1 MSILSTSSTSTRH
14 FDMNIAAALG
24 NINAAIIV
32 QQLHYWMNKK
42 EVGVIVEGVKYVYN
56 TFVDW
61 VNEQFSWLSVWQF
74 RKAMS
79 LLRSLG
85 IVKVVR
91 YKARQ
96 WNQTNYYT
104 LDSDRLMEWAK
115 SESIEISEMWSNTPQ
130 SEEYQSLEVR
140 DTNISLNE
148 PKSTTRDLATEQ
160 SAAAPRKTALRKE
173 EIQKRVKPLQESST
187 APISQNKV
195 KSEQV
200 ESTKSGDKITGKVDY
215 IVNAECAVRQA
226 PEFNSGEPDRKD
238 WSKQLE
244 ELDSAG
250 VPTNKTVVNLLK
262 MYSPEQVRGA
272 IALVKSRKRDQ
283 HIPNPSGYFVAAL
296 KQDWASKQIVENPQ
310 SEGEI
315 DTAAVFRHWYDLAR
329 ELGYCSSQEVREGEQ
344 WVCISGAWEKWADA
358 VGRGYSLEYLKKI
371 MKRNTRQ

>member
-1 MSILSTSSTSTRH
+1 MSILSTSPTSTRH
-14 FDMNIAAALG
+14 FDMGIAAALG
-24 NINAAIIV
+24 DINAAIII

-42 EVGVIVEGVKYVYN
+42 EVGVIIQGVKYVYN

-104 LDSDRLMEWAK
+104 LDGDRLMEWAK

-187 APISQNKV
+187 ANAGQNKV

-215 IVNAECAVRQA
+215 IVN
-226 PEFNSGEPDRKD
+226 KD

-262 MYSPEQVRGA
+262 MYSPEQIRGA

-296 KQDWASKQIVENPQ
+296 KQDWASKQIVNIE

-315 DTAAVFRHWYDLAR
+315 DTATVFRHWYDLGR
-329 ELGYCSSQEVREGEQ
+329 ELGYCSGQEIRDGEQ
-344 WVCISGAWEKWADA
+344 WVCLSGTWEKWADA
-358 VGRGYSLEYLKKI
+358 VKRGYSLDYLKKI

>member
-1 MSILSTSSTSTRH
+1 M
-14 FDMNIAAALG
+14 
-24 NINAAIIV
+24 
-32 QQLHYWMNKK
+32 QKK
-42 EVGVIVEGVKYVYN
+42 EVGVIIEGVKYIYN

-115 SESIEISEMWSNTPQ
+115 AESIEISEMWGNTPQ
-130 SEEYQSLEVR
+130 DEKYQHLEMR
-140 DTNISLNE
+140 DSDSSYIE
-148 PKSTTRDLATEQ
+148 PKITTREVTAEQVERDLCHQQSKQ
-160 SAAAPRKTALRKE
+160 SAAAPTKTSLREE
-173 EIQKRVKPLQESST
+173 EIPKRIKSPSQKLTVSGGQKN
-187 APISQNKV
+187 I

-200 ESTKSGDKITGKVDY
+200 ESNTSGDKTNGRIDY
-215 IVNAECAVRQA
+215 IVN
-226 PEFNSGEPDRKD
+226 KD

-244 ELDSAG
+244 ELDSTG
-250 VPTNKTVVNLLK
+250 IPTNKTVINLLK
-262 MYSPEQVRGA
+262 MYTPEQIRGA
-272 IALVKSRKRDQ
+272 IALVKARKREQ

-296 KQDWASKQIVENPQ
+296 KQDWGGKQIVENFLSGQ
-310 SEGEI
+310 EL

-329 ELGYCSSQEVREGEQ
+329 ELGYCNSQEIRDGEQ
-344 WVCISGAWEKWADA
+344 WVCLSGTWEKWADA
-358 VGRGYSLEYLKKI
+358 VKRGYGLDYLKKI

>member
-1 MSILSTSSTSTRH
+1 MQ
-14 FDMNIAAALG
+14 IAAALG
-24 NINAAIIV
+24 DLNAAIII

-42 EVGVIVEGVKYVYN
+42 EVGVIIEGVKYVYN

-61 VNEQFSWLSVWQF
+61 VNEQFQCLSVWQF

-104 LDSDRLMEWAK
+104 LDGDRLVEYLK
-115 SESIEISEMWSNTPQ
+115 SQSSESIEISEMWGNTDQ
-130 SEEYQSLEVR
+130 GKRIQHLEVR
-140 DTNISLNE
+140 DTDISLNE
-148 PKSTTRDLATEQ
+148 PKSTTRDLAAKQ
-160 SAAAPRKTALRKE
+160 SVAAPRESGATPRLFKTLGNAHQETALKEE
-173 EIQKRVKPLQESST
+173 EIQKRVKSTGESLT
-187 APISQNKV
+187 AGNGQNKV
-195 KSEQV
+195 NSEQINQNTD
-200 ESTKSGDKITGKVDY
+200 EDKKVAQVDY
-215 IVNAECAVRQA
+215 IVN
-226 PEFNSGEPDRKD
+226 KD

-244 ELDSAG
+244 ELDSTG
-250 VPTNKTVVNLLK
+250 IPINKTVVNLLK
-262 MYSPEQVRGA
+262 MYTPEQIRGA
-272 IALVKSRKRDQ
+272 IALVKSRKREQ

-296 KQDWASKQIVENPQ
+296 KQDWASKQIVE
-310 SEGEI
+310 SSSHEGEI

-358 VGRGYSLEYLKKI
+358 VKRGYSLEYLKKI

>member
-1 MSILSTSSTSTRH
+1 MG
-14 FDMNIAAALG
+14 IAAALG
-24 NINAAIIV
+24 DINAAIII

-42 EVGVIVEGVKYVYN
+42 EVGVIIEGVKYVYN

-61 VNEQFSWLSVWQF
+61 VNEQFSWLSVWQL

-104 LDSDRLMEWAK
+104 LDSDRLWSWAK
-115 SESIEISEMWSNTPQ
+115 SESIEISEMWSNTDQ
-130 SEEYQSLEVR
+130 DERTQHLEVR
-140 DTNISLNE
+140 DTDSSYIE
-148 PKSTTRDLATEQ
+148 PKITTREVTAKQ
-160 SAAAPRKTALRKE
+160 SAAAPTETSLREE
-173 EIQKRVKPLQESST
+173 EIQKKVKSPSDKLT
-187 APISQNKV
+187 APIGQKKA

-200 ESTKSGDKITGKVDY
+200 ESNPGEDKISGKVDY
-215 IVNAECAVRQA
+215 IVN
-226 PEFNSGEPDRKD
+226 KD
-238 WSKQLE
+238 WEKQLE
-244 ELDSAG
+244 ELDSTG
-250 VPTNKTVVNLLK
+250 IPVNKTVVNLLK

-272 IALVKSRKRDQ
+272 IALVKSRKREQ

-296 KQDWASKQIVENPQ
+296 KQDWASKQMVKNLE
-310 SEGEI
+310 SEGKGEI

-329 ELGYCSSQEVREGEQ
+329 ELGYCSGQEIRDGEQ
-344 WVCISGAWEKWADA
+344 WVCISGSWEKWADA